1 MRAPIALVGK
11 IQFKKLC
18 IIFFYRTS
26 SKGHQIC
33 TINLRNLFIL
43 PVIFFWIKTIG
54 REREKKK
61 VIKNTI

>member
-11 IQFKKLC
+11 IQFKKFC
-18 IIFFYRTS
+18 IILFYLTS

-43 PVIFFWIKTIG
+43 PVIFFFWIKTIG
-54 REREKKK
+54 EKEEKRR
-61 VIKNTI
+61 